1 VISKWF
7 ASWIAILS
15 GLISS
20 GLALRVA
27 FDLGVPERIDP
38 FSPGPDLAMQSK
50 LAGVAALAALV
61 SVIAQ
66 LIDKA
71 SK

>member
-1 VISKWF
+1 MNRYF
-7 ASWIAILS
+7 ASWIAVLS
-15 GLISS
+15 AFLSS

-27 FDLGVPERIDP
+27 FDLGVPEGIDV
-38 FSPGPDLAMQSK
+38 FIPGTDLATQSK
-50 LAGVAALAALV
+50 WAGVAALAALV

-66 LIDKA
+66 IIDKA

>member
-1 VISKWF
+1 LDCRFFSLHF
-7 ASWIAILS
+7 
-15 GLISS
+15 S

-27 FDLGVPERIDP
+27 FDLGIAERIDGL
-38 FSPGPDLAMQSK
+38 GPDFFLAAQSK
-50 LAGVAALAALV
+50 MADVAALAALV

-66 LIDKA
+66 IIDKA

>member
-1 VISKWF
+1 
-7 ASWIAILS
+7 
-15 GLISS
+15 
-20 GLALRVA
+20 
-27 FDLGVPERIDP
+27 LGVPERIDT

>member
-1 VISKWF
+1 MNRYL
-7 ASWIAILS
+7 ASWIAVLS
-15 GLISS
+15 AFISS

-27 FDLGVPERIDP
+27 FDLGIAERIDG
-38 FSPGPDLAMQSK
+38 FSSASFLLAQSK

-66 LIDKA
+66 IIDKA
-71 SK
+71 TK